1 MASNLFLE
9 SNRSTVEGD
18 ALKLSFS
25 GQLREGLQVSPGRFE
40 VFADNRQISVSDVL
54 VSSTLGQV
62 ELTLSRPVDMNAK
75 VKVSYFDLS
84 GDQNLSVLEDE
95 GGYDIASFKKEE
107 VMNET
112 IPYEGLSVILAE
124 AFESTLTI
132 GFDLEMDPE
141 STPNNGM
148 FRVKANGNSNKVTDV
163 ELFPNK
169 REAVLTLAQPIAA
182 GDVVTLNY
190 IDARGDQ
197 SRNVIQDNYGN
208 DLDTLTGFP
217 VENLEDFVSAD
228 PPEVSDSYIEDNII
242 TLEFDE
248 DIIGGKIRKSLFKVK
263 ANGKRQKIKSAV
275 AVDDEGIVEITLRDE
290 VPPAFD
296 TITVDY
302 RDIKGNQR
310 RGVIQDLSGNDAESF
325 KGIELDFFG

>member
-1 MASNLFLE
+1 MASNLILE
-9 SNRSTVEGD
+9 SNRSIVDGD
-18 ALKLSFS
+18 SLKLSFS

-40 VFADNRQISVSDVL
+40 VYGDNRQIPVSDVS

-62 ELTLSRPVDMNAK
+62 ELTLSRPVDMNDK

-84 GDQNLSVLEDE
+84 GDQNLSVLEDI
-95 GGYDIASFKKEE
+95 GGYDINSFKKEE
-107 VMNET
+107 VINET
-112 IPYEGLSVILAE
+112 IPYTGLSVILAE

-190 IDARGDQ
+190 VDARGDQ

-217 VENLEDFVSAD
+217 VENLEDFDSFD
-228 PPEVSDSYIEDNII
+228 PPTVQDSYIEDNII

-310 RGVIQDLSGNDAESF
+310 RGVIQDLAGNDAESF
-325 KGIELDFFG
+325 KGIELDMFG

>member
-1 MASNLFLE
+1 MASDLILE
-9 SNRSTVEGD
+9 TLRSVVDGTS
-18 ALKLSFS
+18 LKLNFS

-40 VFADNRQISVSDVL
+40 VYADNRQIPVSDVV

-62 ELTLSRPVDMNAK
+62 ELTLSRAVDMNSK

-95 GGYDIASFKKEE
+95 GGYDIGSFKKQE
-107 VMNET
+107 VVNET
-112 IPYEGLSVILAE
+112 IPYTGLSVILAE
-124 AFESTLTI
+124 AFESTLTV
-132 GFDLEMDPE
+132 GFDLEMDPD

-163 ELFPNK
+163 VLYPNK
-169 REAVLTLAQPIAA
+169 REAVLTLSQPISA

-190 IDARGDQ
+190 TDARGDQ
-197 SRNVIQDNYGN
+197 NKNVIQDKYGN
-208 DLDTLTGFP
+208 DLESLTGIP
-217 VENLEDFVSAD
+217 VENLEDFDSFD
-228 PPEVSDSYIEDNII
+228 PPAVEDAYIEDNII

-263 ANGKRQKIKSAV
+263 ANGKRQKIKSAM

-310 RGVIQDLSGNDAESF
+310 RGVIQDLAGNDAISF
-325 KGIELDFFG
+325 KGETLDFFG

>member
-1 MASNLFLE
+1 MASSLFLE
-9 SNRSTVEGD
+9 SKRSVVNGD
-18 ALKLSFS
+18 VLRLNFS
-25 GQLREGLQVSPGRFE
+25 GQLREGLQISPSRFE
-40 VFADNRQISVSDVL
+40 VYGDGRQIPVGEVSVS
-54 VSSTLGQV
+54 SSLGQV
-62 ELTLSRPVDMNAK
+62 ELTLARSVDMNDT

-84 GDQNLSVLEDE
+84 GDQNLNILEDV
-95 GGYDIASFKKEE
+95 GGYDIDSFKKEE

-112 IPYEGLSVILAE
+112 KPIEGLSVTLAE

-148 FRVKANGNSNKVTDV
+148 FRVKANGNSNRVTNV

-182 GDVVTLNY
+182 GDTVTLNY
-190 IDARGDQ
+190 VDARGDQ
-197 SRNVIQDNYGN
+197 TRNVIQDNYGN

-217 VENLEDFVSAD
+217 VENLEDFDSFD
-228 PPEVSDSYIEDNII
+228 PPAVQDSYIEDNII

-263 ANGKRQKIKSAV
+263 ANGKRQKIKSAI

-310 RGVIQDLSGNDAESF
+310 RGVIQDMAGNDAESF
-325 KGIELDFFG
+325 RGVELDFFG